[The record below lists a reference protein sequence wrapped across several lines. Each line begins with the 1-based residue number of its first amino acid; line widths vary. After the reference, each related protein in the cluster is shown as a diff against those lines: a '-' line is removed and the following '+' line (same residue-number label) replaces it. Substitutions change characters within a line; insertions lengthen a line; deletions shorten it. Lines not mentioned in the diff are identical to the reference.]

1 MLAYDYPLLG
11 MFWTLLWFFLW
22 VAWIVILF
30 RVFVDIFRSH
40 DLGGW
45 GKGLWSIFVICV
57 PFLGVFIYLI
67 ARGHGMQDRDI
78 KEAQAKEQAFRSYV
92 QDAATSS
99 GGGGGTADELSK
111 LADLRDPRRDHA
123 GGVRAAEGEVADER
137 VEAAFCP

>member
-22 VAWIVILF
+22 VAWIIILF

-45 GKGLWSIFVICV
+45 GKALWSIFVLIV

-67 ARGHGMQDRDI
+67 ARGHGMGARHRRGAG
-78 KEAQAKEQAFRSYV
+78 ERASVPGLRPA
-92 QDAATSS
+92 DAASTS
-99 GGGGGTADELSK
+99 GGGTADELAK
-111 LADLRDPRRDHA
+111 LADLRDQGVITPRSSTQQKA
-123 GGVRAAEGEVADER
+123 KLLASV
-137 VEAAFCP
+137 

>member
-22 VAWIVILF
+22 VAWIIILF

-45 GKGLWSIFVICV
+45 GKALWSIFVLIV

-67 ARGHGMQDRDI
+67 ARGHGMQEPRHQRGAG
-78 KEAQAKEQAFRSYV
+78 ERASV
-92 QDAATSS
+92 QVV
-99 GGGGGTADELSK
+99 
-111 LADLRDPRRDHA
+111 RPRRGHHVGRWRHRRRALQA
-123 GGVRAAEGEVADER
+123 G
-137 VEAAFCP
+137 